1 MSRSHEDLLKTA
13 HIDVLIGGRLRQI
26 RESMGLTQKQVGAD
40 LGMSAS
46 AVKKIE
52 DGARMPASRLWQFCG
67 RYGLDVADVFAGL
80 PHDVGPLRAASLSNT
95 ATGVEEEGA
104 PFAQPADDPLVEAI
118 MTAAAQLTPVERA
131 LALAAVRGIGSKSLR
146 KVSL

>member
-1 MSRSHEDLLKTA
+1 MSRSHEGLLKTA
-13 HIDVLIGGRLRQI
+13 HIDVLMGGRLRQI
-26 RESMGLTQKQVGAD
+26 RETLSLTQKQVGAD

-95 ATGVEEEGA
+95 ATGVVEGA

-131 LALAAVRGIGSKSLR
+131 LALAAVRGIGSKILS

>member
-26 RESMGLTQKQVGAD
+26 RETMGLTQKQVGAD
-40 LGMSAS
+40 LGVSAS

-67 RYGLDVADVFAGL
+67 RYGLDVADIFADL
-80 PHDVGPLRAASLSNT
+80 PHDVGPIPAASLPNM

-118 MTAAAQLTPVERA
+118 ATAAANLTVLERA

-146 KVSL
+146 KV